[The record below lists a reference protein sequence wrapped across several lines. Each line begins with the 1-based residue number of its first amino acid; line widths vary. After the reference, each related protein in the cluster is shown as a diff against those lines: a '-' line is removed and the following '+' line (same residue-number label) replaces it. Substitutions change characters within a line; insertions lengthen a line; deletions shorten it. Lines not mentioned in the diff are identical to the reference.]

1 MIELEFRTRIPI
13 YFQIV
18 DQIQRRIDAG
28 ELKPG
33 DQLPTVRELADEL
46 EVNFN
51 TVARAYRKLD
61 EAGSIST
68 QQGRGT
74 YVIEPGDADRATLEE
89 IARRFAAQAHR
100 LGYEPEEVAQT
111 IGYVL
116 GQWELEGRPP
126 DE

>member
-1 MIELEFRTRIPI
+1 MELDFRTHIPI

-18 DQIQRRIDAG
+18 DQIQKRIDAG

-61 EAGSIST
+61 ASGSIST

-74 YVIEPGDADRATLEE
+74 YVIEADDSNRTTLEE

-100 LGYEPEEVAQT
+100 LGFEPEEVAKT
-111 IGYVL
+111 VGFVL

-126 DE
+126 EE

>member
-1 MIELEFRTRIPI
+1 MIELDFRSHFPI

-33 DQLPTVRELADEL
+33 DQLPTVRKLADEL
-46 EVNFN
+46 SVNFN
-51 TVARAYRKLD
+51 TVARAYRRLD

-74 YVIEPGDADRATLEE
+74 YVIEPGDSGRTTLEE

-100 LGYEPEEVAQT
+100 LGYEPEEVART
-111 IGYVL
+111 VGFVL
-116 GQWELEGRPP
+116 GQWEQEGRPP